1 MKAICVINTSG
12 NYGGA
17 EKRFVSLFSHID
29 RERDDFRLIINRS
42 LFDAMVE
49 KGVLTT
55 QNRVVIIS
63 IPFDKSSYSKAEN
76 ELTKTRS
83 TKGSGNA
90 FRNILG
96 RYKYFLK
103 TILQWLSFSKQ
114 LVSILKKNGITT
126 VYTIWQG
133 GIWGRIWYK
142 RLGVKIVYGANSNL
156 VWHLEKNLLNR
167 FNSQYR
173 ILRDADHID
182 FLSSGLI
189 DELYN
194 LLPAED
200 FPKRYSVS
208 PCSFISYNNYYP
220 EYPKDD
226 SVVFMG
232 RLVALKNPILFLEA
246 VKIFNKIQQ
255 QPEKIKFIILGTGP
269 FKEEM
274 KEFISKNSLTNISME
289 GKVSNPEKYL
299 KKSKVFVTIQQ
310 TENYPSQAL
319 MEAMACE
326 NAVIV
331 SDVGETRKIVTE
343 TEGVLVR
350 LDAVKIA
357 QALVKLLA
365 DNDTLLHKGQNARE
379 KVIREH
385 SIEKFTDYLLE
396 LIN

>member
-42 LFDAMVE
+42 LYDAMVE

-63 IPFDKSSYSKAEN
+63 IPFDKSSYSKTEN
-76 ELTKTRS
+76 ELTKTKL
-83 TKGSGNA
+83 TKGSGSA

-96 RYKYFLK
+96 KYKYFLK
-103 TILQWLSFSKQ
+103 TILQWLYFSKQ
-114 LVSILKKNGITT
+114 LIIALKKDRVTT

-142 RLGVKIVYGANSNL
+142 ILGVKIVYGANSNL

-189 DELYN
+189 SELYN
-194 LLPAED
+194 MLPAED

-208 PCSFISYNNYYP
+208 PCSFINYDNYYP
-220 EYPKDD
+220 EYPKDE
-226 SVVFMG
+226 SVIFMG
-232 RLVALKNPILFLEA
+232 RLVALKNPILFLKA
-246 VKIFNKIQQ
+246 VEIFNGMYQ
-255 QPEKIKFIILGTGP
+255 QPKKIKFMVLGTGP
-269 FKEEM
+269 FEDEM
-274 KEFISKNSLTNISME
+274 KEFISKNSLTNVFME
-289 GKVSNPEKYL
+289 GKILNPEKYL

-319 MEAMACE
+319 MEAMACD
-326 NAVIV
+326 NAVIA

-350 LDAVKIA
+350 LNAGKIA

-365 DNDTLLHKGQNARE
+365 DNDTLLHKGQSARE
-379 KVIREH
+379 KIMQEH

-396 LIN
+396 LMN